1 MTTTLAERARAILR
15 SMDREIR
22 RIEDDREVQ
31 TQVAAEG
38 VKMRNERR
46 AEIAADWA
54 RRGAQDVVLK
64 LHSAKEVERARQ
76 LAAYDDADERSR
88 VCLRELQIAEV
99 KARATYDGAQ
109 RMAAEVGLIGWDE
122 CPRWQAKEQAQ

>member
-1 MTTTLAERARAILR
+1 MTTTPTECARALLR
-15 SMDREIR
+15 GMDREVR

-31 TQVAAEG
+31 ARVAAEG

-46 AEIAADWA
+46 AEIRQRLGVELRHVMAPSNCFAD
-54 RRGAQDVVLK
+54 
-64 LHSAKEVERARQ
+64 ERRQ

-88 VCLRELQIAEV
+88 VYLRELQITEV

-109 RMAAEVGLIGWDE
+109 RMAAETGLIGWDE
-122 CPRWQAKEQAQ
+122 CPRWQAKETT